1 MLWQNIDPYQHLQYY
16 LSYYVFI
23 TGAMTSIYVCNPVIL
38 NTILCCL
45 QLSAMS
51 IMKRRTYNVSFIS
64 KVLKDEQPIDGV
76 TLDIFYV
83 LKIAMFLFHKPKPA
97 LSYISDQVINES
109 LSIYGISETLNYS
122 KYDSTA

>member
-1 MLWQNIDPYQHLQYY
+1 MLWQNIDPYRRLQYY

-51 IMKRRTYNVSFIS
+51 IMKRTTYNVSFIS
-64 KVLKDEQPIDGV
+64 KDEQPIDRV
-76 TLDIFYV
+76 TLDIFFV
-83 LKIAMFLFHKPKPA
+83 LRRAMILFHKPKPA
-97 LSYISDQVINES
+97 LSYISDQIINES

-122 KYDSTA
+122 KCDSTA

>member
-1 MLWQNIDPYQHLQYY
+1 MLWQNIDPYRHLQYY

-23 TGAMTSIYVCNPVIL
+23 TGAMTSI
-38 NTILCCL
+38 LCCL

-51 IMKRRTYNVSFIS
+51 IMKRTTYNISFIS
-64 KVLKDEQPIDGV
+64 KVLKDEQPIDCV

-83 LKIAMFLFHKPKPA
+83 LRRAKFLFHKPKPA
-97 LSYISDQVINES
+97 LPYISDQVIHEF

-122 KYDSTA
+122 KCDSTA